1 MIMRREAARAGA
13 VRSYRRAMRAMDAA
27 LGPARMRRRRRRR
40 RATDGGREPAA
51 RAAVGDGVRGDEGA
65 GAESIA
71 TRPTPAG
78 PATEQVDVQEPA
90 PPGPAPPPPA
100 GSLPAAALA
109 QLSSLLSRVDP
120 SARTIG
126 MTCLAFLICNMDKVN
141 MSIAVV
147 PMARDLGWSPT
158 VSGLVQSSFYYGYSL
173 AQFPSG
179 VLAKRLTGQR
189 LLPIG
194 VLLWSA
200 ATVAIPAA
208 AHVGSR
214 VAGGGGGV
222 AGVSGELADGV
233 LAALHLTGNP
243 LLPLFLCRFLVGLG
257 EGTSPSSAVNIIA
270 ASVEPD
276 ARARATTL
284 VFGSLSVGSVVGLL
298 LAPSLI
304 ENLGWESVFT
314 LFGGIGIVWCAA
326 WWRLSGAGAL
336 AAGRD
341 DHEGDAEAEA
351 EVKAEAGRPAF
362 PWRAFYE
369 SVPLRALAY
378 THFCNN
384 WGTFVMLSWIPT
396 YLSQVYR
403 FDLSHA
409 AYISI
414 LPPMASAACG
424 ALAGQ
429 AADFVIA
436 NTGVDT
442 TTVRKVVQLTA
453 FVAPAACLA
462 KLIAINDGGPET
474 IAANETDA
482 IVLLT
487 LAIGLGALSLAGLYC
502 NHQDMSRKY
511 ASVLLGIT
519 NTVGAA
525 PGIIGVAF
533 TGFMLDRTGDW
544 SLSMFAPCIFFYITG
559 AVVYSAFGSSA
570 PVDFDARQRQ
580 LSGAADRPGGR

>member
-1 MIMRREAARAGA
+1 
-13 VRSYRRAMRAMDAA
+13 
-27 LGPARMRRRRRRR
+27 
-40 RATDGGREPAA
+40 
-51 RAAVGDGVRGDEGA
+51 
-65 GAESIA
+65 
-71 TRPTPAG
+71 
-78 PATEQVDVQEPA
+78 
-90 PPGPAPPPPA
+90 
-100 GSLPAAALA
+100 
-109 QLSSLLSRVDP
+109 
-120 SARTIG
+120 

-179 VLAKRLTGQR
+179 ILAKRLTGQR

-194 VLLWSA
+194 VLVWSA
-200 ATVAIPAA
+200 ATVAIPFA
-208 AHVGSR
+208 AHIGSR
-214 VAGGGGGV
+214 DGG
-222 AGVSGELADGV
+222 SGIPVDLADRIIG
-233 LAALHLTGNP
+233 ALHLTGNP
-243 LLPLFLCRFLVGLG
+243 LLVLFLCRFLVGLG

-270 ASVEPD
+270 SSVEPD
-276 ARARATTL
+276 SRARATTL
-284 VFGSLSVGSVVGLL
+284 VFGSLSVGSVVGLV

-314 LFGGIGIVWCAA
+314 LFGGIGVVWCAI
-326 WWRLSGAGAL
+326 WWTLSNNGAL
-336 AAGRD
+336 AARTGTGGAVASVRPSSD
-341 DHEGDAEAEA
+341 PVAESDRGMIGGEEGDIAEESTATANESA
-351 EVKAEAGRPAF
+351 DDSNF

-369 SVPLRALAY
+369 CVPLRALAY

-414 LPPMASAACG
+414 LPPMASAAFG
-424 ALAGQ
+424 TLAGQ
-429 AADFVIA
+429 AADYVIS
-436 NTGVDT
+436 NTEMDV
-442 TTVRKVVQLTA
+442 TTVRKIVQLTA

-462 KLIAINDGGPET
+462 KIILINNGGPESVAT
-474 IAANETDA
+474 NEFDT

-487 LAIGLGALSLAGLYC
+487 LAIGLGAFSLAGLYC

-533 TGFMLDRTGDW
+533 TGFMLDSTGDW
-544 SLSMFAPCIFFYITG
+544 SISMFAPCIFFYVTG
-559 AVVYSAFGSSA
+559 AIVYSVFGSSS
-570 PVDFDARQRQ
+570 PIDFDRR
-580 LSGAADRPGGR
+580 